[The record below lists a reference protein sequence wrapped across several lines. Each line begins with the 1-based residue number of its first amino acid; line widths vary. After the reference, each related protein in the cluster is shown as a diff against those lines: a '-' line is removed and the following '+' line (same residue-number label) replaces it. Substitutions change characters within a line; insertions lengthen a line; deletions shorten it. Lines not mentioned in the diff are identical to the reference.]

1 MSKMAELAGSRE
13 LFWNLTL
20 RELRGKYKRSVL
32 GWTWSLLNPLANM
45 LIFTLVFGYFLKVKP
60 PRGNPSGLNAFP
72 FFLLCGM
79 LPWNYLAN
87 GMSGGMGT
95 LIGNG
100 NLIKKVYFPREVL
113 VAANVTSWLASF
125 GIEMGVLAAVLLI
138 VGNMVL
144 PWIVPTLV
152 LMALL
157 TIFVLGMGLT
167 LSVLN
172 VYFRDVQHFMAI
184 FLQLWFYATP
194 VVYPI
199 TVVPRTAHVFGSA
212 VPARSLYQINPM
224 VAYVQAFRNCFYD
237 LRLPAAGGW
246 AWMVASA
253 AVSLGAGFVIFSRFE
268 PRLAEEL

>member
-1 MSKMAELAGSRE
+1 MSTARELANSRE

-60 PRGNPSGLNAFP
+60 PTGVPSGLHAFP

-113 VAANVTSWLASF
+113 VAANVTSFLVAF
-125 GIEMGVLAAVLLI
+125 CIELGVLCVALLLA
-138 VGNMVL
+138 GNMVL
-144 PWIVPTLV
+144 PWLLPTLV
-152 LMALL
+152 LIALL
-157 TIFVLGMGLT
+157 SVFVLGVALA

-194 VVYPI
+194 IVYPI
-199 TVVPRTAHVFGSA
+199 TVVPVNAHVLGWT
-212 VPARSLYQINPM
+212 VPARQLFKFNPM
-224 VAYVQAFRNCFYD
+224 VDFVEAFRNCLYD
-237 LRLPAAGGW
+237 LRLPTVTQWGITTF
-246 AWMVASA
+246 SA
-253 AVSLGAGFVIFSRFE
+253 FVTLAIGYAIFVHFE